1 MVLLRRFLR
10 SLLAMTITI
19 KYSLWFHGL
28 FSFILQNRFGCF
40 ENRLGQKA
48 KIFGSLAKRL
58 GSEPKVFG
66 W

>member
-1 MVLLRRFLR
+1 MILTKKKTVRGFR
-10 SLLAMTITI
+10 
-19 KYSLWFHGL
+19 GL

-48 KIFGSLAKRL
+48 KILGSGAKRL
-58 GSEPKVFG
+58 GSGPKVFG